1 VDMNIPSTDCEIG
14 AFVFAD
20 LMDKRDNCFVISACA
35 RECNASDFKI
45 KTQ

>member
-14 AFVFAD
+14 AFLFAD
-20 LMDKRDNCFVISACA
+20 LTDKRDNCVISACA